1 MKIEENIRSFYIK
14 SYKEHSAVYGP
25 NTCIFLEVGSFYE
38 MYDILDIE
46 SGLGSTSMSKAVELL
61 NIQLSMPKNNELF
74 AGFPN
79 YTLHK
84 YASVLT
90 KNGWTVVVINQIKN
104 IQDKVIERRVHQ
116 ILSPGTHLE
125 VASQDAFYVGSLYF
139 KEIEGRAPKFSISI
153 ADISTGQSTSYA
165 GQLEGKYTSWNFDT
179 LMHFC
184 QIHPLKE
191 LLVHWDGLAHT
202 KPSDDFLKQYLG
214 LHNTYMHIQ
223 QYNPLAKGIINNLL
237 QSFFTIKSLLSV
249 ETFLQVKKDSIIEIS
264 LTGLLNFLK
273 MHFPNIKQQLYVH
286 ECWDPAFSVYLG
298 NNVLNQLNIVASKEQ
313 ETILSYFQKTYTPMG
328 KRAIVERILKPISDT
343 KILGER
349 IQDLETTF
357 SLDDSTK
364 SDIQRFL
371 KQICD
376 LPRVHHKFFQYTI
389 SAYDIISLDQSYKR
403 ALQIMQLLEGTRLG
417 ASKELY
423 NSVQMYIDFFAKQ
436 FDLEKALA
444 TSKDSSFLSA
454 NVAPKTYNIE
464 LELSKIHN
472 CSIEFLNKLN
482 TWNNSTFTYDEKE
495 LQIFT
500 IESTRKAILALQVR
514 LQDTRKETWPE
525 KNISVVLR
533 KNGGHVVVPYLDDLH
548 SKVLVGRV
556 KLNEALKEELPPICN
571 TLCDKYTDLWVQLE
585 EYIVSLDLQFSI
597 AHVCVQRGFKKPFYE
612 DNTLNS
618 GCKIIGLRHP
628 LIDTQAHKTVY
639 VPHDISLNSGNEPFG
654 MLLYGMNA
662 SGKSSLMKAVGICVL
677 LAQVGCYVPAEQ
689 LYLKPYKSIYT
700 RILNQDNIWAGLSS
714 FAVEMVELRE
724 ILKKADKYSLVLGDE
739 LCSGTESVSATALVA
754 SGLIWLVEKEVSFI
768 FATHLHGLNNLSQIK
783 NLNKL
788 KICHLKVHYDP
799 IKDILIYDR
808 NLASGPGNTYYG
820 LEVAKAMD
828 IPFEYLELAH
838 QIRKEILE
846 TKETTSSYNKDCIV
860 SSCEQC
866 GCNIHH
872 MLEVHHI
879 ESQKNADVHGF
890 FKNGQHKNSYSN
902 LIVVCAKCH
911 DEYHAGNLQIG
922 RLKDTS
928 IGPQRIIETIKEKE
942 DTSHIKIMIKSY
954 LLKYPKLTLK
964 RLAFELESK
973 EDIKVSESYL
983 RTLRVSLT

>member
-1 MKIEENIRSFYIK
+1 MKIEEKVRGFYIK
-14 SYKEHSAVYGP
+14 SYKEHSAIYGP

-38 MYDILDIE
+38 MYDILDEE

-61 NIQLSMPKNNELF
+61 NIQLSMPKKNELF
-74 AGFPN
+74 AGVPS

-104 IQDKVIERRVHQ
+104 IQDKVVERRVHQ

-125 VASQDAFYVGSLYF
+125 VAAQDVFYVGSLYF

-153 ADISTGQSTSYA
+153 ADISTGKSISYA

-191 LLVHWDGLAHT
+191 LLVHWDGLAHSV
-202 KPSDDFLKQYLG
+202 PSEDFLKQYLG
-214 LHNTYMHIQ
+214 LANTYMHIKE
-223 QYNPLAKGIINNLL
+223 YKPLISANNQLLL

-249 ETFLQVKKDSIIEIS
+249 ENFLQIKKDSIVELS
-264 LTGLLNFLK
+264 LCGLLNFLK
-273 MHFPNIKQQLYVH
+273 MHFPNIKQQLYIH
-286 ECWDPAFSVYLG
+286 EYWDPTVSVYLG

-313 ETILSYFQKTYTPMG
+313 ETISSYFQKTYTSMG
-328 KRAIVERILKPISDT
+328 KRAMLERILKPISDT
-343 KILGER
+343 YILENR
-349 IQDLETTF
+349 IKDLETVFT
-357 SLDDSTK
+357 LDESK
-364 SDIQRFL
+364 KLDIQRFL

-376 LPRVHHKFFQYTI
+376 LPRIHHKFFQYTTT
-389 SAYDIISLDQSYKR
+389 AYDIISLDQSYKR
-403 ALQIMQLLEGTRLG
+403 ALQIMQLLEGTRLA

-423 NSVQMYIDFFAKQ
+423 NSVQMYVEFFNTQ
-436 FDLEKALA
+436 FDVLKALVS
-444 TSKDSSFLSA
+444 SKDSSFLSA
-454 NVAPKTYNIE
+454 SVGPKTHTIE
-464 LELSKIHN
+464 LELSNIHN
-472 CSIEFLNKLN
+472 ESIKFLNKLN
-482 TWNNSTFTYDEKE
+482 SWNNSTFSYEEKE

-500 IESTRKAILALQVR
+500 IESNRKNIVSLQVR

-533 KNGGHVVVPYLDDLH
+533 KNGGHVVVPYLDELH
-548 SKVLVGRV
+548 SRVLVGRGL
-556 KLNEALKEELPPICN
+556 LNSYIKEELPPICN

-597 AHVCVQRGFKKPFYE
+597 AHVCIQRGFKKPFYE

-618 GCKIIGLRHP
+618 SCKIIGLRHP
-628 LIDTQAHKTVY
+628 LIDTQSNKTVY
-639 VPHDISLNSGNEPFG
+639 VPHDISLHSDDEPFG

-662 SGKSSLMKAVGICVL
+662 SGKSSLMKAVGICIL

-714 FAVEMVELRE
+714 FAVEMIELRE

-754 SGLIWLVEKEVSFI
+754 SGLIWLLKKEVSFI
-768 FATHLHGLNNLSQIK
+768 FATHLHGLNNLKQIK
-783 NLNKL
+783 ELNNL

-808 NLASGPGNTYYG
+808 NLATGPGNTYYG

-838 QIRKEILE
+838 QIRKDILE
-846 TKETTSSYNKDCIV
+846 TKETISSYNKDCIV

-879 ESQKNADVHGF
+879 TPQKNADAHGF
-890 FKNGQHKNSYSN
+890 FKHGMHKNSYSN

-911 DEYHAGNLQIG
+911 DEYHAGNLHIG
-922 RLKDTS
+922 VLKDTS
-928 IGPQRIIETIKEKE
+928 IGPQRIIETIKDE
-942 DTSHIKIMIKSY
+942 DTSHIKITIKSY

-983 RTLRVSLT
+983 RTLRSTLT